1 MKTGQ
6 SVPDSMATKMLA
18 WLESNP
24 AGGRISDIAAA
35 MQQKEHYVATVMT
48 IKQKAGLVVSVRD
61 PLPKAYQAR
70 RYFAARHAPGQ
81 DRFTISPKLAQA
93 KSKAKKFD
101 LGAPG
106 TETAATK
113 YTVAPTPLLR
123 FHVELPPGGGVITQD
138 WRARHGFLAVQA

>member
-1 MKTGQ
+1 MNTGR

-18 WLESNP
+18 WLENNP
-24 AGGRISDIAAA
+24 GGGRISDIAAA
-35 MQQKEHYVATVMT
+35 VQKTEHYVAITMT
-48 IKQKAGLVVSVRD
+48 RKLKSGDVVSIRD

-138 WRARHGFLAVQA
+138 WRSRHGFLALQA